1 MNYRQYHYIR
11 VEELKHN
18 EELLYKIISYLI
30 DLWSIN
36 ESKEEIIEH
45 FKTIGFTSED
55 IKKLDI
61 ENIYF

>member
-1 MNYRQYHYIR
+1 MNYREYHYIR

-45 FKTIGFTSED
+45 FKYIGFTSED

>member
-45 FKTIGFTSED
+45 FKHIGFTSED